1 MTWDE
6 LATIQCFAARWLT
19 EAEEPRLWRAAC
31 GRAYYAAYS
40 AITSRLAG
48 GTRFAHGRQNPAHE
62 ALPGHVDQLPGLS
75 QVGRRSVRRALRRLR
90 ARREDADY
98 RPGVTVDRRSALE
111 SLRDVAEVF
120 LALGK
125 E

>member
-1 MTWDE
+1 
-6 LATIQCFAARWLT
+6 
-19 EAEEPRLWRAAC
+19 
-31 GRAYYAAYS
+31 
-40 AITSRLAG
+40 
-48 GTRFAHGRQNPAHE
+48 
-62 ALPGHVDQLPGLS
+62 
-75 QVGRRSVRRALRRLR
+75 VRRALRRLR